1 MERYHYSDEA
11 RTALERLQQ
20 PFAVYQVADGK
31 ISTLLV
37 SDGFC
42 RLLGYEKREQ
52 AVYDMDHNM
61 YKDTHPDD
69 KERIIEA
76 ALETLSALVV
86 SLKAEPGALSMRVL
100 VSAASFTLPP
110 ESISASGEG
119 RPQDVSVTKEGQDL
133 IFHCIFR
140 KGGEP

>member
-1 MERYHYSDEA
+1 MAEDGRLPFEELSLAVSESLNCLKLKGI
-11 RTALERLQQ
+11 RTALSASGTGSCPAARLIGT
-20 PFAVYQVADGK
+20 YE
-31 ISTLLV
+31 LL
-37 SDGFC
+37 
-42 RLLGYEKREQ
+42 
-52 AVYDMDHNM
+52 
-61 YKDTHPDD
+61 
-69 KERIIEA
+69 ERIIEA
-76 ALETLSALVV
+76 ALETLTALVV